1 MEMSPALLALGI
13 SSFSKSRLKCR
24 MIEHLDD
31 NLPSVKVHPSSQ
43 VGFERYCI
51 RADNGV
57 RPDNLK
63 SSLPH
68 RLIEPFD

>member
-1 MEMSPALLALGI
+1 MEMSPVLLALSI

-31 NLPSVKVHPSSQ
+31 NLPSVKVFPSSQ
-43 VGFERYCI
+43 VGFEQCCI
-51 RADNGV
+51 RADHGV
-57 RPDNLK
+57 RPDHLE